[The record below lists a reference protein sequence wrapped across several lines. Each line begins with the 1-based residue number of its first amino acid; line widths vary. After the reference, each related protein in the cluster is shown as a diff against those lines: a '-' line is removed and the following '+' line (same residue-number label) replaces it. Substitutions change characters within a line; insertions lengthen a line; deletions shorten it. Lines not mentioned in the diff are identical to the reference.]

1 MSNNLQPQPLSGV
14 KVVELGLWIAGPA
27 AAAVMADWGADV
39 IKIEP
44 KSGDP
49 ARNALASILGIE
61 NLRSPAFEAD
71 NRGKRSVVLDLA
83 EQEGLTALNSLLS
96 DADVF
101 ITNMRPNALTRLGL
115 SPEVLRDKF
124 PKLVIA
130 QVTGY
135 GSSGPEIDRPGY
147 DSGAFWAYSGLA
159 SQFSGETGY
168 PPILPAAFGDHI
180 TAISLV
186 SGITSAL
193 FDRTRTGQGT
203 IVETS
208 LLKLGIYAATSDY
221 SLQMTFNRHRPPQRR
236 VDSESPLVNSYKTSD
251 NKYIW
256 LLCVEAS
263 RHWPQLAAAI
273 GHPDLCNDERFN
285 GTRKRHKNRAELIAT
300 LDGIFA
306 TKTRGEWAEILDSN
320 DIWWSPVNSL
330 EEVLASE
337 QAEIINAFVDIPDA
351 GNEDKPRKTVASPID
366 FNRVPTQPKSACP
379 ELGADTIEILKELQQ
394 KSK

>member
-1 MSNNLQPQPLSGV
+1 M
-14 KVVELGLWIAGPA
+14 
-27 AAAVMADWGADV
+27 
-39 IKIEP
+39 
-44 KSGDP
+44 
-49 ARNALASILGIE
+49 
-61 NLRSPAFEAD
+61 
-71 NRGKRSVVLDLA
+71 VLDLA

-124 PKLVIA
+124 PQLVIA

-306 TKTRGEWAEILDSN
+306 TKTRDEWAEILDSN